1 VFILFIT
8 KMESPP
14 YNVNAILKPY
24 TNDSEYR
31 QCIRQVFTMSNLGS
45 EDTEIDDISRDE
57 NDYDGG
63 SSMLAMDYIYAKT
76 RTNVC
81 FQRLYDVA
89 ASKMLS
95 MDRCIGLAVLFAYD
109 YLDLFHMCIVSFHN
123 APEDFNEMNEHFIRL
138 HTKIM

>member
-1 VFILFIT
+1 MASL
-8 KMESPP
+8 P

-24 TNDSEYR
+24 TNDVEYR
-31 QCIRQVFTMSNLGS
+31 QCIRQVFTMSSVDN
-45 EDTEIDDISRDE
+45 EDTDIDDISRDE

-63 SSMLAMDYIYAKT
+63 SSMLAMDYIYDKT
-76 RTNVC
+76 RNNVC
-81 FQRLYDVA
+81 FRRLYDVA

-123 APEDFNEMNEHFIRL
+123 SPEDFNEMNEHFIRL